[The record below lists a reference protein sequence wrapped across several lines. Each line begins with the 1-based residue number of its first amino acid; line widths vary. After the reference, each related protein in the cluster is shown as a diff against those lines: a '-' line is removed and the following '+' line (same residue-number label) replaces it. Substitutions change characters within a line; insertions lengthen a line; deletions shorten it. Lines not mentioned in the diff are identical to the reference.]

1 MSSNGQTIIVGETT
15 VGRLYISN
23 DGASTWAETQPAGN
37 VDKTWQTSSMSSDG
51 NIMLAGVFGGRL
63 YLGLTPTTNASSGGS
78 ISAPSCGNA
87 APTNAPNL
95 FQITAKGN
103 TATVYFVPVSGPND
117 KYYVSYGF
125 DQKAEGFGVEFNYA
139 DSSGVIPYTIN
150 YLFPGTWYFKVR
162 GGNGCMPGSW
172 SGVMSVKVTAFG
184 SSLSS
189 ANSGANNV
197 LGAATQ
203 ASVVA
208 CMSYTVQAGDSLWSI
223 ASSHLGNGSQFGSI
237 MQKNNLSSSLIHTG
251 QVLKVGC

>member
-1 MSSNGQTIIVGETT
+1 
-15 VGRLYISN
+15 
-23 DGASTWAETQPAGN
+23 
-37 VDKTWQTSSMSSDG
+37 
-51 NIMLAGVFGGRL
+51 
-63 YLGLTPTTNASSGGS
+63 
-78 ISAPSCGNA
+78 
-87 APTNAPNL
+87 
-95 FQITAKGN
+95 
-103 TATVYFVPVSGPND
+103 
-117 KYYVSYGF
+117 
-125 DQKAEGFGVEFNYA
+125 
-139 DSSGVIPYTIN
+139 
-150 YLFPGTWYFKVR
+150 
-162 GGNGCMPGSW
+162 MPGSW